1 MVGLLE
7 LYLEG
12 TTLKINSDLME
23 NISLFLANAISWNT
37 LMEKVQAHISLI

>member
-12 TTLKINSDLME
+12 TTLKINSKLME
-23 NISLFLANAISWNT
+23 NISLFLANAIS
-37 LMEKVQAHISLI
+37 